1 MRCKKRK
8 ADAEVP
14 TSATGQRNLWHGL
27 KYLDDNGHDAKNE
40 AWSMA
45 ESLIMWT
52 AAWQAE

>member
-14 TSATGQRNLWHGL
+14 TSATGQGNLWHGL
-27 KYLDDNGHDAKNE
+27 KYLNDNGHDAKNE
-40 AWSMA
+40 AWSTA
-45 ESLIMWT
+45 ESLIMWP